1 MGNTANSLTTRRD
14 YFLIS
19 FIGLS
24 FALFSFPIINNLSL
38 PFLKLNLATAIFL
51 VIFFVI
57 FANFGLWIASL
68 VGKKIP
74 VAFQFAKFGAVGAFN
89 SFLDWGIL
97 NLLIAFTGIAAG
109 FGFSIFKGISFIVA
123 SFSSYFWNKHW
134 TFGAEKKSDTKEVG
148 KFTTVTIIGF
158 LLNIGLASLIV
169 FTLTPKNLTSPE
181 RLANIAALFATL
193 ISLIWNFVGYKF
205 IVFKK

>member
-1 MGNTANSLTTRRD
+1 MENTAPALTSRRD

-19 FIGLS
+19 FIGFS
-24 FALFSFPIINNLSL
+24 FALFSFPIISNINL
-38 PFLKLNLATAIFL
+38 PFLKLTPTTGISLI
-51 VIFFVI
+51 IFFVF
-57 FANFGLWIASL
+57 FANFALWIASII
-68 VGKKIP
+68 GKRIP

-97 NLLIAFTGIAAG
+97 NLLIALTDIATG
-109 FGFSIFKGISFIVA
+109 FGFSAFKGISFIVA

-134 TFGAEKKSDTKEVG
+134 TFGAEKKSDTTEVG

-169 FTLTPKNLTSPE
+169 FVFSSKNLVSPE
-181 RLANIAALFATL
+181 RLANIAALSATL
-193 ISLIWNFVGYKF
+193 ISLVWNFLGYKF